1 MTEGNLFLS
10 AASASAQSGAT
21 SMGKG
26 AWDCDSRKAIPPEKE
41 VREKNTRKRGE
52 EEAVER
58 EGRKNKKNR
67 RSKKKLEQAE
77 VFEEIPTMDFPF
89 HGIPTVPPRKDM
101 MHLVSGKKRERERK
115 NREKERQREREQ
127 RTTHSK
133 REGGKNAFS
142 FQTFFCRG
150 CRYRVT
156 AEPSWTSAAVKRALW
171 AGGISRS
178 NREDGRGSTPG
189 MKKWEDLVRRKEK
202 KAKGKSLFCSQPSVM
217 TRKREK
223 TLTRN
228 PEKKLSF
235 ASFADPNLRRTDS
248 GERQDAGLV
257 RGASGERTGR
267 GRERE

>member
-1 MTEGNLFLS
+1 
-10 AASASAQSGAT
+10 
-21 SMGKG
+21 
-26 AWDCDSRKAIPPEKE
+26 
-41 VREKNTRKRGE
+41 
-52 EEAVER
+52 
-58 EGRKNKKNR
+58 
-67 RSKKKLEQAE
+67 
-77 VFEEIPTMDFPF
+77 
-89 HGIPTVPPRKDM
+89 
-101 MHLVSGKKRERERK
+101 
-115 NREKERQREREQ
+115 
-127 RTTHSK
+127 
-133 REGGKNAFS
+133 
-142 FQTFFCRG
+142 
-150 CRYRVT
+150 
-156 AEPSWTSAAVKRALW
+156 
-171 AGGISRS
+171 
-178 NREDGRGSTPG
+178 